1 MSRLKTDFEIAAL
14 FQAAVDEALEA
25 GWSEQRIREEFEHAF
40 ESAWEPE

>member
-1 MSRLKTDFEIAAL
+1 MTRDRFEIAQM

-25 GWSEQRIREEFEHAF
+25 GMTEKEIREEFEAAL